1 MKRFRGVALAVVLV
15 LVAASCS
22 RSGSPSAETTGSN
35 SQASSSAS
43 GGGDTSIA
51 NGGFGD
57 LTKVC
62 SPGNAS
68 GAPAGA
74 GDKGVTATDIHIA
87 TVTDK
92 GFTGRSGLN
101 KEMVDTTTGFAAWC
115 NDHGGILGRK
125 VIVDDRDAKLTD
137 YNAVVTTSCEE
148 DLAMV
153 GGGAVFDDGDNGL
166 RVQCGLPNIPGFV
179 VTPTARVAGLQVQP
193 LPNPVYQ
200 FAGGPLKA
208 IDRISPGA
216 FQAVSV
222 PTGALKT
229 TQIVR
234 DATVEAIGIEG
245 GKVVSSPEY
254 SPLGEDNW
262 SPFVTGL
269 KDAGAKAMIY
279 VGEPENL
286 ALFEKAMQT
295 EGYYPDVIMQTP
307 NHYDAKLTDTGGDA
321 IKNTYVYTGFVPFEK
336 ASENKATQDYLDIM
350 KQYNPS
356 GKIAALGLQSASS
369 FLLFA
374 KAAADC
380 GANLTRACLLDKAKA
395 VTSWAGGGLHGETD
409 PSTNTPTTCF
419 VILKAS
425 ASGFEYDQAATAPN
439 KGLFNCDPSNVSELK
454 NDYGVPRDTP

>member
-1 MKRFRGVALAVVLV
+1 
-15 LVAASCS
+15 
-22 RSGSPSAETTGSN
+22 
-35 SQASSSAS
+35 
-43 GGGDTSIA
+43 
-51 NGGFGD
+51 
-57 LTKVC
+57 VC
-62 SPGNAS
+62 SPGGSSSGSSS
-68 GAPAGA
+68 GANTAT
-74 GDKGVTATDIHIA
+74 DKGVTATDIHIG

-101 KEMVDTTTGFAAWC
+101 KEMVDATTALAAWC
-115 NDHGGILGRK
+115 NDHGGIQGRK
-125 VIVDDRDAKLTD
+125 IVVDDRDAKLTD
-137 YNAVVTTSCEE
+137 YNAVVTTSCDE
-148 DLAMV
+148 DLALV

-179 VTPTARVAGLQVQP
+179 VTPTARVAALQVQP

-222 PTGALKT
+222 PTGSLKT
-229 TQIVR
+229 TEIVR

-245 GKVVSSPEY
+245 GKVVDSPEY

-269 KDAGAKAMIY
+269 KDKGAKSMIM

-286 ALFEKAMQT
+286 ALFEKAMAT
-295 EGYYPDVIMQTP
+295 DGYYPDVIMETP
-307 NHYDAKLTDTGGDA
+307 NFYDTKLTETGGDA

-336 ASENKATQDYLDIM
+336 ASQNKATQDYLDIM

-356 GKIAALGLQSASS
+356 GKVAALGLQSTSA

-374 KAAADC
+374 KAATDC
-380 GANLTRACLLDKAKA
+380 GANLTRTCLLDKAKA
-395 VTSWAGGGLHGETD
+395 VTKWTGGGLHGETN
-409 PSTNTPTTCF
+409 PGANTPTPCF
-419 VILKAS
+419 LIMKAS

-439 KGLFNCDPSNVSELK
+439 QGLFNCDPSNVTELH

>member
-1 MKRFRGVALAVVLV
+1 MKRYRGVALAVVLV
-15 LVAASCS
+15 LVTAACS
-22 RSGSPSAETTGSN
+22 RSGSSSAESTASN
-35 SQASSSAS
+35 SQGSSSAS
-43 GGGDTSIA
+43 GGGDTAVA

-62 SPGNAS
+62 SPGTAS
-68 GAPAGA
+68 GVSAGA
-74 GDKGVTATDIHIA
+74 GDKGVTATEIHIA

-92 GFTGRSGLN
+92 GFTGRAGLN
-101 KEMVDTTTGFAAWC
+101 KEMVDTTTALAAWC
-115 NDHGGILGRK
+115 NEHGGILGRK

-179 VTPTARVAGLQVQP
+179 VTPTARVEELQVQP

-200 FAGGPLKA
+200 FAGGPLRA
-208 IDRISPGA
+208 IDRISAGA

-222 PTGALKT
+222 PTGSLKT

-245 GKVVSSPEY
+245 GKVVGSPEY

-262 SPFVTGL
+262 SPFVTQV
-269 KDAGAKAMIY
+269 KDSGAKTMIM

-286 ALFEKAMQT
+286 GLFEKAMQT
-295 EGYYPDVIMQTP
+295 DGYYPDVIFQGP
-307 NHYDAKLTDTGGDA
+307 NFYDKKLTDTGGDA
-321 IKNTYVYTGFVPFEK
+321 IKNTYVSLGFVPFEK

-356 GKIAALGLQSASS
+356 GKVAALGLQAASS

-374 KAAADC
+374 KAATDC
-380 GANLTRACLLDKAKA
+380 GANLTRTCLMDKAKA
-395 VTSWAGGGLHGETD
+395 VTSWTGGGLHGESS
-409 PSTNTPTTCF
+409 PGTNTPTSCF
-419 VILKAS
+419 LVMKAS
-425 ASGFEYDQAATAPN
+425 ASGFEYDQAATAPT
-439 KGLFNCDPSNVSELK
+439 KGLFNCDPSNVIELK

>member
-1 MKRFRGVALAVVLV
+1 MNRFRAVALAVVLV
-15 LVAASCS
+15 LVAAACS
-22 RSGSPSAETTGSN
+22 RSGGGTAESAASN
-35 SQASSSAS
+35 APNTSASAS
-43 GGGDTSIA
+43 GGGDTAIA

-62 SPGNAS
+62 SPGDAK
-68 GAPAGA
+68 GAT
-74 GDKGVTATDIHIA
+74 DKGVTDTNIHIA

-92 GFTGRSGLN
+92 GFPGRSGLN
-101 KEMVDTTTGFAAWC
+101 KEMVDATTAFAAWC

-125 VIVDDRDAKLTD
+125 IVVDDRDAKLTD
-137 YNAVVTTSCEE
+137 YNAVVTTSCDE

-166 RVQCGLPNIPGFV
+166 RVQCGLPNIAGFV

-208 IDRISPGA
+208 MDRISPGSL
-216 FQAVSV
+216 QAVSV
-222 PTGALKT
+222 PTGSLKT
-229 TQIVR
+229 TEIVR
-234 DATVEAIGIEG
+234 DATVEALGIVG
-245 GKVVSSPEY
+245 GKVVDSPEY
-254 SPLGEDNW
+254 SPNGEDNW

-269 KDAGAKAMIY
+269 KDKGAKGMIMI
-279 VGEPENL
+279 GEPQNL

-295 EGYYPDVIMQTP
+295 DGYYPDVIMETP
-307 NHYDAKLTDTGGDA
+307 NFYDKILTDTGGDA
-321 IKNTYVYTGFVPFEK
+321 IKNTYVSTAFVPLEK

-356 GKIAALGLQSASS
+356 GKVASLGLQASS
-369 FLLFA
+369 AFLLFA

-380 GANLTRACLLDKAKA
+380 GANLTRTCVYQKAKA
-395 VTSWAGGGLHGETD
+395 VTSWTGGGLHGETN
-409 PSTNTPTTCF
+409 PSTNAPTPCF
-419 VILKAS
+419 LILKAS

-439 KGLFNCDPSNVSELK
+439 KGMFNCDPSNVAELK